1 MRGAE
6 PVVRLARVTKA
17 YGGLRPLRIAELT
30 LLPGERVSI
39 GGIDAPGAELLVN
52 LVTGASLPD
61 EGDVRTLGRRTAEIS
76 SADDWLAWLD
86 HFGIVSERGVLL
98 EESTLL
104 QNLAL
109 PFSLEIDPVPAD
121 ITERASALA
130 RECGIPL
137 EELGTPAA
145 TLAPELRMRAHLA
158 RAIALGPRLLV
169 MEHPTGRVAESG
181 REALAR
187 DIARVCEA
195 RSLPA
200 LIITN
205 DDAFAAV
212 LATRSL
218 TLDGATGRLRPVR
231 RRWFG

>member
-1 MRGAE
+1 MRGTE
-6 PVVRLARVTKA
+6 PVVRVARVTKA
-17 YGGLRPLRIAELT
+17 YGALRPLRIEELT

-61 EGDVRTLGRRTAEIS
+61 DGDVHTFGRRTAEIT
-76 SADDWLAWLD
+76 SADEWLAWLD

-98 EESTLL
+98 EEATLL

-109 PFSLEIDPVPAD
+109 PFSLEIDPVPPD
-121 ITERASALA
+121 IREQASALA
-130 RECGIPL
+130 RECGMPI

-145 TLAPELRMRAHLA
+145 ALSPDLRIRAHLA
-158 RAIALGPRLLV
+158 RAIALGPRLLII
-169 MEHPTGRVAESG
+169 EHPTGRVPESA

-195 RSLPA
+195 RALPA
-200 LIITN
+200 LVITN

-218 TLDGATGRLRPVR
+218 TLEGATGRLRPVR
-231 RRWFG
+231 KRWFG

>member
-1 MRGAE
+1 MPGTE
-6 PVVRLARVTKA
+6 PAVRLERVSKS

-30 LLPGERVSI
+30 ILAGERVAI

-61 EGDVRTLGRRTAEIS
+61 EGDVRTFGRPTAEIS
-76 SADDWLAWLD
+76 SADEWLAWLD

-109 PFSLEIDPVPAD
+109 PFSLQIDPVPAD
-121 ITERASALA
+121 IAERVSALA
-130 RECGIPL
+130 GECGIPL
-137 EELGTPAA
+137 TVLSTPAA
-145 TLAPELRMRAHLA
+145 AASPDVRMRAHLA
-158 RAIALGPRLLV
+158 RAVALAPRLLLV
-169 MEHPTGRVAESG
+169 EHPTGRVPESG

-195 RSLPA
+195 RALPA
-200 LIITN
+200 LVLTN
-205 DDAFAAV
+205 DDAFAAAV
-212 LATRSL
+212 ATRSL
-218 TLDGATGRLRPVR
+218 TLEGATGRLRPVR
-231 RRWFG
+231 KRWFG